1 MGGVLSLPAPLGS
14 LRVVGLTTTGAILD
28 GASAFEPI
36 AVDLDY
42 EPPPAQIDP
51 RTELGWMRRLWPL
64 LRARLGAFALA
75 IGFGLLALVTQIAV
89 PAVLRDGIDNALDK
103 RSSSLAPYV
112 WTLIGL
118 AVARFIFGGLYRYLL
133 FRAAYR
139 VETDLRAVIYQHLT
153 KLSFSFYD
161 RTQSGQ
167 VISRANSDIRSIQLL
182 LAFGPLV
189 LMSGLTFILAFAYM
203 MSIHVGLTLVA
214 LSTMPGVYWSGL
226 KLRQKVFPL
235 SWVVQARMAEMAT
248 VVDENIQG
256 VRVVQSFAQE
266 RAQITLLARAAQ
278 KLRWASIE
286 TAINRARWSPIIEAL
301 PRAGSALV
309 LLYGGKLA
317 IDGRVTVG
325 TLVAFNAY
333 VIVLQT
339 PFRMLGF
346 LLIQSQRAGASA
358 GRIYEVLDEVPDIVD
373 SPTAH
378 DLIAPEGR
386 VEFRDVVFRYA
397 PRLPAVLDGAS
408 FVIEPGERV
417 AIVGRTGSGKS
428 TIARVLPR
436 FYDVESGSAR
446 IDGIDVRDL
455 TLASVRH
462 HVSLVLDEAFLFS
475 VSLRDNIA
483 FGRPAASMDDV
494 IAAARARAGP
504 RLHHGSARGIR
515 DRRRRTR
522 LHAVGRAAPAHRHR
536 PHAAR
541 ESEDL
546 GARRRH
552 ERHRRHHRGC
562 HPRRA
567 PHADAAPHDD
577 HHRPPPVDD
586 QPRRAGAVARRR
598 SHRRVGHPRRLDGER
613 AALCRRVG
621 PGRGQRPRRRRHP
634 DHGRDRGGA
643 AMMTFGGG
651 PSSVQAN
658 AAAGLPHAGVPGS
671 LAQKVDEVLQHE
683 PEHEEPIIEFTRSQ
697 FDRRPFGLRSFLAPQ
712 WLALL
717 GAFVLVIVET
727 IALQAGPFVT
737 KIAIDSGI
745 NKKDYLG
752 RRRGD
757 HRVLRVDHHQQ
768 PGHALR
774 VAFTGRLGER
784 LMYALRIRVFTHLS
798 RQSMAFFTDEKA
810 GVLMT
815 A

>member
-1 MGGVLSLPAPLGS
+1 M
-14 LRVVGLTTTGAILD
+14 VGLTTTIAIQD

-36 AVDLDY
+36 AVALDY

-64 LRARLGAFALA
+64 LRARIGAFSMA
-75 IGFGLLALVTQIAV
+75 IGFGLIALITQIAV
-89 PAVLRDGIDNALDK
+89 PAVLRDGIDNALDE
-103 RSSSLAPYV
+103 RTSSLAPFV
-112 WTLIGL
+112 WALIGL
-118 AVARFIFGGLYRYLL
+118 AVGRFVFGGLYRYLL

-167 VISRANSDIRSIQLL
+167 VISRANSDVRSIQLL

-189 LMSGLTFILAFAYM
+189 LMSGLTFVLAFGYM
-203 MSIHVGLTLVA
+203 MSIHVGLTFVA

-266 RAQITLLARAAQ
+266 RAQIKLLARAAQ
-278 KLRWASIE
+278 RLRWASIE
-286 TAINRARWSPIIEAL
+286 TAVNRARWSPVIEAL
-301 PRAGSALV
+301 PRVGSALV

-317 IDGRVTVG
+317 IDGHVTVG

-358 GRIYEVLDEVPDIVD
+358 RRVYEVLDEQPEIVD
-373 SPTAH
+373 SPAAR
-378 DLIAPEGR
+378 DLTAPEGR
-386 VEFRDVVFRYA
+386 VEFRDVVFRYS
-397 PRLPAVLDGAS
+397 PKLPAVLDGAS

-436 FYDVESGSAR
+436 FYDVESGAAC

-494 IAAARARAGP
+494 IAAARAAQAHDFIMDLPEGYETVVGERGYTLSGGQRQRIAIARTLLVNP
-504 RLHHGSARGIR
+504 KILVLDDATSAIDVTTEDAIHDALHTLMQN
-515 DRRRRTR
+515 RTTIII
-522 LHAVGRAAPAHRHR
+522 AHRLSTISLAER
-536 PHAAR
+536 VLLLDDGRIVATGTHAELMASEPRYSDVLAR
-541 ESEDL
+541 ASEEHSDEGTAHSDNDTDGTDEPA
-546 GARRRH
+546 GAR
-552 ERHRRHHRGC
+552 
-562 HPRRA
+562 P
-567 PHADAAPHDD
+567 
-577 HHRPPPVDD
+577 
-586 QPRRAGAVARRR
+586 
-598 SHRRVGHPRRLDGER
+598 
-613 AALCRRVG
+613 
-621 PGRGQRPRRRRHP
+621 
-634 DHGRDRGGA
+634 
-643 AMMTFGGG
+643 
-651 PSSVQAN
+651 
-658 AAAGLPHAGVPGS
+658 
-671 LAQKVDEVLQHE
+671 
-683 PEHEEPIIEFTRSQ
+683 
-697 FDRRPFGLRSFLAPQ
+697 
-712 WLALL
+712 
-717 GAFVLVIVET
+717 
-727 IALQAGPFVT
+727 
-737 KIAIDSGI
+737 
-745 NKKDYLG
+745 
-752 RRRGD
+752 
-757 HRVLRVDHHQQ
+757 
-768 PGHALR
+768 
-774 VAFTGRLGER
+774 
-784 LMYALRIRVFTHLS
+784 
-798 RQSMAFFTDEKA
+798 
-810 GVLMT
+810 
-815 A
+815 

>member
-1 MGGVLSLPAPLGS
+1 M
-14 LRVVGLTTTGAILD
+14 GLTTTIAIED

-36 AVDLDY
+36 AVNLEY

-64 LRARLGAFALA
+64 LRARLTAFLLA

-89 PAVLRDGIDNALDK
+89 PAVLRDGIDNALD
-103 RSSSLAPYV
+103 RQTSSLTPFV
-112 WTLIGL
+112 WALIAL
-118 AVARFIFGGLYRYLL
+118 AVGRFVFGGLYRYLL

-189 LMSGLTFILAFAYM
+189 LMSGLTFVLAFAYM
-203 MSIHVGLTLVA
+203 LTIHVGLTLVA

-266 RAQITLLARAAQ
+266 RAQITTLARAAQ

-286 TAINRARWSPIIEAL
+286 TAINRARWSPVIEAL
-301 PRAGSALV
+301 PRVGSALV

-317 IDGRVTVG
+317 IDGQVTVG

-358 GRIYEVLDEVPDIVD
+358 RRVFEVLDERSEILE
-373 SPTAH
+373 SPTAR
-378 DLIAPEGR
+378 DLVAPEGR

-397 PRLPAVLDGAS
+397 PKLPAVLDGAS

-436 FYDVESGSAR
+436 FYDVESGAAC
-446 IDGIDVRDL
+446 IDGTNVREF

-483 FGRPAASMDDV
+483 FGRPSASMEDV
-494 IAAARARAGP
+494 EAAARAAQAHDFIMDLPDGYDTVVGERGYTLSGGQRQRIAIARTLLVNPKILVLDDATSAIDVTTEDAIHDALHTLMQNRTTIIIAHRLSTISLAERVMLLDEGRIVASGTHAELMATEPRYSEVLAHAGDDEQSDDEADGTAAGAP
-504 RLHHGSARGIR
+504 E
-515 DRRRRTR
+515 
-522 LHAVGRAAPAHRHR
+522 APAGVR
-536 PHAAR
+536 P
-541 ESEDL
+541 
-546 GARRRH
+546 
-552 ERHRRHHRGC
+552 
-562 HPRRA
+562 
-567 PHADAAPHDD
+567 
-577 HHRPPPVDD
+577 
-586 QPRRAGAVARRR
+586 
-598 SHRRVGHPRRLDGER
+598 
-613 AALCRRVG
+613 
-621 PGRGQRPRRRRHP
+621 
-634 DHGRDRGGA
+634 
-643 AMMTFGGG
+643 
-651 PSSVQAN
+651 
-658 AAAGLPHAGVPGS
+658 
-671 LAQKVDEVLQHE
+671 
-683 PEHEEPIIEFTRSQ
+683 
-697 FDRRPFGLRSFLAPQ
+697 
-712 WLALL
+712 
-717 GAFVLVIVET
+717 
-727 IALQAGPFVT
+727 
-737 KIAIDSGI
+737 
-745 NKKDYLG
+745 
-752 RRRGD
+752 
-757 HRVLRVDHHQQ
+757 
-768 PGHALR
+768 
-774 VAFTGRLGER
+774 
-784 LMYALRIRVFTHLS
+784 
-798 RQSMAFFTDEKA
+798 
-810 GVLMT
+810 
-815 A
+815 

>member
-1 MGGVLSLPAPLGS
+1 MGGILSLPAPLGS
-14 LRVVGLTTTGAILD
+14 LRVVGLTTAGSILD

-75 IGFGLLALVTQIAV
+75 IGFGLLALVSQIAV

-139 VETDLRAVIYQHLT
+139 VETDLRGVIYQHLT

-301 PRAGSALV
+301 PRVGSALV

-317 IDGRVTVG
+317 IDGRVTIG

-358 GRIYEVLDEVPDIVD
+358 RRVYEVLDEVPDIVD
-373 SPTAH
+373 SPTAR

-408 FVIEPGERV
+408 FVIESGERV

-494 IAAARARAGP
+494 VAAARAAQAHDFIMDLPDGYETVVGERGYTLSGGQRQRIAIARTLLVNP
-504 RLHHGSARGIR
+504 KILVLDDATSAIDVTTEDAIHDALHTLMQH
-515 DRRRRTR
+515 RTTIII
-522 LHAVGRAAPAHRHR
+522 AHRLSTISLAER
-536 PHAAR
+536 VLLLEDGRIVASGTHADLMANEPRYADVLAR
-541 ESEDL
+541 ADDDDAEDDETPTTGETA
-546 GARRRH
+546 GAR
-552 ERHRRHHRGC
+552 
-562 HPRRA
+562 P
-567 PHADAAPHDD
+567 
-577 HHRPPPVDD
+577 
-586 QPRRAGAVARRR
+586 
-598 SHRRVGHPRRLDGER
+598 
-613 AALCRRVG
+613 
-621 PGRGQRPRRRRHP
+621 
-634 DHGRDRGGA
+634 
-643 AMMTFGGG
+643 
-651 PSSVQAN
+651 
-658 AAAGLPHAGVPGS
+658 
-671 LAQKVDEVLQHE
+671 
-683 PEHEEPIIEFTRSQ
+683 
-697 FDRRPFGLRSFLAPQ
+697 
-712 WLALL
+712 
-717 GAFVLVIVET
+717 
-727 IALQAGPFVT
+727 
-737 KIAIDSGI
+737 
-745 NKKDYLG
+745 
-752 RRRGD
+752 
-757 HRVLRVDHHQQ
+757 
-768 PGHALR
+768 
-774 VAFTGRLGER
+774 
-784 LMYALRIRVFTHLS
+784 
-798 RQSMAFFTDEKA
+798 
-810 GVLMT
+810 
-815 A
+815 

>member
-1 MGGVLSLPAPLGS
+1 MGGILSLPAPLGS
-14 LRVVGLTTTGAILD
+14 LRVVGLTTAGSILD

-75 IGFGLLALVTQIAV
+75 IGFGLLALVSQIAV

-139 VETDLRAVIYQHLT
+139 VETDLRGVIYQHLT

-301 PRAGSALV
+301 PRVGSALV

-317 IDGRVTVG
+317 IDGRVTIG

-358 GRIYEVLDEVPDIVD
+358 RRVYEVLDEVPDIVD
-373 SPTAH
+373 SPTAR

-494 IAAARARAGP
+494 VAAARAAQAHDFIMDLPDGYETVVGERGYTLSGGQRQRIAIARTLLVNP
-504 RLHHGSARGIR
+504 KILVLDDATSAIDVTTEDAIHDALHTLMQH
-515 DRRRRTR
+515 RTTIII
-522 LHAVGRAAPAHRHR
+522 AHRLSTISLAER
-536 PHAAR
+536 VLLLEDGRIVASGTHADLMANEPRYADVLAR
-541 ESEDL
+541 ADDDDAEDDETPTTGETA
-546 GARRRH
+546 GAR
-552 ERHRRHHRGC
+552 
-562 HPRRA
+562 P
-567 PHADAAPHDD
+567 
-577 HHRPPPVDD
+577 
-586 QPRRAGAVARRR
+586 
-598 SHRRVGHPRRLDGER
+598 
-613 AALCRRVG
+613 
-621 PGRGQRPRRRRHP
+621 
-634 DHGRDRGGA
+634 
-643 AMMTFGGG
+643 
-651 PSSVQAN
+651 
-658 AAAGLPHAGVPGS
+658 
-671 LAQKVDEVLQHE
+671 
-683 PEHEEPIIEFTRSQ
+683 
-697 FDRRPFGLRSFLAPQ
+697 
-712 WLALL
+712 
-717 GAFVLVIVET
+717 
-727 IALQAGPFVT
+727 
-737 KIAIDSGI
+737 
-745 NKKDYLG
+745 
-752 RRRGD
+752 
-757 HRVLRVDHHQQ
+757 
-768 PGHALR
+768 
-774 VAFTGRLGER
+774 
-784 LMYALRIRVFTHLS
+784 
-798 RQSMAFFTDEKA
+798 
-810 GVLMT
+810 
-815 A
+815 